1 MRASPGYSSLDQNIH
16 IYKET
21 PPSIPEA
28 VQEVVESE
36 GGFEVSGEHERER
49 GLWAAVSVGSRPSFD
64 RSPSFQTAGMHG
76 SNLLELVI
84 RMSGVWCS

>member
-28 VQEVVESE
+28 VQEVRPVVERE
-36 GGFEVSGEHERER
+36 GGFEMSGENKRER
-49 GLWAAVSVGSRPSFD
+49 GLWAAVSFSKPSFD
-64 RSPSFQTAGMHG
+64 QSPSFQTAGMHG

-84 RMSGVWCS
+84 S